1 MAEAFVYACQHGRTE
16 VVRWF
21 LDRGQNPDVA
31 PFLGQ
36 TGLHLAILHQQPE
49 VVRLL
54 LERGADPSI
63 RDELLHA
70 DADGL
75 VRLLFATMWRDP
87 VARQIRKL
95 IKSRPR

>member
-1 MAEAFVYACQHGRTE
+1 
-16 VVRWF
+16 VRWF
-21 LDRGQNPDVA
+21 LDRGLNPDVA

-87 VARQIRKL
+87 VARQLRKL
-95 IKSRPR
+95 IKSRSRWRRLAR